1 MRTLLPVEGRSAMV
15 VGSDEAGTMDGES
28 EGCVDGWWG
37 TTRRADMPEM
47 QRKKISLM
55 NPS

>member
-1 MRTLLPVEGRSAMV
+1 MV

-47 QRKKISLM
+47 QRKKIFLM